1 MPMDIIIMKR
11 EYKKVVPLVCA
22 RWERDRDNNRHDQ
35 LEIVKCSN
43 CGVEAFAAAL
53 FVRYGNYCPNCG
65 AEMEGDPEAKS
76 NWNGGYILPEIENK
90 QTGNNAEEWLNKKMN
105 IGDIKKQET
114 KDKIKPD

>member
-1 MPMDIIIMKR
+1 MDIIIMKR

-22 RWERDRDNNRHDQ
+22 RWERDRDNNRLDQ
-35 LEIVKCSN
+35 LEIVTCSN
-43 CGVEAFAAAL
+43 CGVEVFAAAL